1 MKKSLLLFTLCC
13 ITLVGWAA
21 DAPKYF
27 AVWLNNGQ
35 RIDLLLYEK
44 PTTTFT
50 EGILKFEASGIAIE
64 YEASEVKEF
73 TFESTPSSGIRNVS
87 ADGKDCTVRQAG
99 NMLNISGAD
108 PYAKINLYNSGGM
121 FVSSHFADGTGSL
134 SVSLEMLGQG
144 VYILKIDTTTLKI
157 IKR

>member
-35 RIDLLLYEK
+35 RIDLLLSEK
-44 PTTTFT
+44 PTTTFA
-50 EGILKFEASGIAIE
+50 EGFLKFEASGTAIE
-64 YEASEVKEF
+64 YKASEVKEF
-73 TFESTPSSGIRNVS
+73 TFEDTSSGIRNVS
-87 ADGKDCTVRQAG
+87 ADGKDCTVRQTG
-99 NMLNISGAD
+99 NMLNISGAE
-108 PYAKINLYNSGGM
+108 PYAKLNLYNAGGM

-134 SVSLEMLGQG
+134 SVSLDMLGQG
-144 VYILKIDTTTLKI
+144 VYILKIATTTLKI